1 MRVLFALDKDRR
13 AILLVGGDKSGD
25 WAGWYARNILN
36 AGNLFDEHQAALA
49 ARQPVGKRRAPG
61 QGGRSRNRG
70 RK

>member
-1 MRVLFALDKDRR
+1 MRVLFAFDKERR

-25 WAGWYARNILN
+25 WAGWYARIILI
-36 AGNLFDEHQAALA
+36 ADDLFDEHQA

-61 QGGRSRNRG
+61 QRGRSRHRG